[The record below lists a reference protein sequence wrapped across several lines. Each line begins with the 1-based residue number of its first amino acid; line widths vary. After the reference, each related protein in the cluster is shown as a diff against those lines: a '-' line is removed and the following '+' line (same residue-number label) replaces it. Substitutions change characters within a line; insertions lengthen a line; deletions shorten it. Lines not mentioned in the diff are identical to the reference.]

1 MTRKQLQFLMPGMQI
16 RVKSHLERDPFDE
29 HAYGTFQ
36 VSKILIRCETTDGRL
51 KAAIQFVDGQI
62 LKTLTTYPGDSRI
75 IFVESNLTSPVC
87 VVI

>member
-1 MTRKQLQFLMPGMQI
+1 MTRKQLQLLAPGMQI
-16 RVKSHLERDPFDE
+16 KVKSQAELDPFDSL
-29 HAYGTFQ
+29 AYSTVQ
-36 VSKILIRCETTDGRL
+36 VLKIFARCETTDGSL